1 MGKMKRIFT
10 MFERGLSID
19 QVAWYLLLNTRIPNW
34 SQAKQIAEE
43 MRNDYEQGHD
53 REEKE
58 NERLEKGVKRTKE
71 RLGRKDTEW
80 YGNLR

>member
-43 MRNDYEQGHD
+43 MRNDYEQGND
-53 REEKE
+53 SEENK
-58 NERLEKGVKRTKE
+58 NERIEKRVKTTKE
-71 RLGRKDTEW
+71 RLGRKDTE
-80 YGNLR
+80 

>member
-19 QVAWYLLLNTRIPNW
+19 QVAWYLLMETKIPNW

-43 MRNDYEQGHD
+43 MRNDYEQGND

-71 RLGRKDTEW
+71 KLGREDTE
-80 YGNLR
+80 

>member
-19 QVAWYLLLNTRIPNW
+19 QVAWYLLLNTKVSNW
-34 SQAKQIAEE
+34 SQAKKIASE
-43 MRNDYEQGHD
+43 MRNDYEQGNAT
-53 REEKE
+53 EAEE

-71 RLGRKDTEW
+71 KLGREDTE
-80 YGNLR
+80 

>member
-19 QVAWYLLLNTRIPNW
+19 QVAWYLLLNTKVSNW

-43 MRNDYEQGHD
+43 MRNDYGKGNATEA
-53 REEKE
+53 EE
-58 NERLEKGVKRTKE
+58 NERLEKGVKRTKDK
-71 RLGRKDTEW
+71 LGRENTE
-80 YGNLR
+80 